1 MPQPPSARPTLLIP
15 LQHEW
20 SGLRRA
26 MPAIE
31 RRAAVQVL
39 GIGPSAVERW
49 FRTHGE
55 QARQA
60 NGTLLILA
68 GTSGGLRAG
77 LEIGSAGFI
86 GRVVADPDADPDAE
100 PNAEPVARGPIGTPW
115 VPQAPRT
122 RSFPRFAV
130 AGVDAPASTAAAKRA
145 LHTRTG
151 ADVVDMESHAFARE
165 AASRGIAFAI
175 LRGVS
180 DGPEDALP
188 DGLERLIHAD
198 GRTNWGGVAQLLL
211 RRPTMLPT
219 LRSLGRQSDAAMAA
233 IAPLL
238 AALLDEVDERG
249 APRP

>member
-1 MPQPPSARPTLLIP
+1 
-15 LQHEW
+15 
-20 SGLRRA
+20 

-39 GIGPSAVERW
+39 GIGPGAVERW

-55 QARQA
+55 RARQA

-68 GTSGGLRAG
+68 GTAGGLRAG

-86 GRVVADPDADPDAE
+86 GRVVADPNAN
-100 PNAEPVARGPIGTPW
+100 PNAEPDAAPHADPDSGSPIGTPW

-180 DGPEDALP
+180 DGPDDALP

>member
-1 MPQPPSARPTLLIP
+1 
-15 LQHEW
+15 
-20 SGLRRA
+20 

-55 QARQA
+55 RARQA

-68 GTSGGLRAG
+68 GTAGGLRSG

-86 GRVVADPDADPDAE
+86 GRVVADPDS
-100 PNAEPVARGPIGTPW
+100 GWPIGTPW

-122 RSFPRFAV
+122 SSFPRFAV